1 MTVPAAQLLVYSF
14 APGASFDG
22 GLVGALERLE
32 SGGALR
38 ILGALFVQR
47 DTETDE
53 IVAID
58 LRGRGAGSAVGPL
71 LGFRL
76 DPSERRRATEKA
88 LRDESGGLPGATVR
102 ELAAA
107 LPPGGAVAAVLVEHV
122 WAGALLDAAERSG
135 GTAVANDLVDATS
148 LADVTPALLAAARR
162 RTEVAG

>member
-1 MTVPAAQLLVYSF
+1 MTVPAAQLLVYAF

-47 DTETDE
+47 DADSDE
-53 IVAID
+53 IAAID

-76 DPSERRRATEKA
+76 DPSERRRSTEKA
-88 LRDESGGLPGATVR
+88 LSDETGGLPGATVR
-102 ELAAA
+102 ELGAA
-107 LPPGGAVAAVLVEHV
+107 LQPGAAVAAVLVEHV
-122 WAGALLDAAERSG
+122 WAGALADAAERSG
-135 GTAVANDLVDATS
+135 GTPVANDLVGASS
-148 LADVTPALLAAARR
+148 LAEVTPALLAAAG
-162 RTEVAG
+162 RTHVAG